1 MSSPIKVTVH
11 EITLEHGD
19 DPIAAILTAIREIG
33 GAAEQGPQPE
43 PEPVKPSDKNR
54 ETGMEQRVEG
64 AVSKP
69 KEEGA
74 TTPYDPLR
82 SLADRLQ
89 KHQDDGKEQGYLVS
103 AEYNEAIAA
112 LRIAADK
119 IEALRRFNERICK
132 ANATLHEAKRR
143 LQQEGRDLAGR
154 NQTLNAEAHQYRVE
168 IAALQERLTVEAA
181 CTAQLGRRLNS
192 IVRAVRSNA

>member
-43 PEPVKPSDKNR
+43 PEPVKPSDKNM

-89 KHQDDGKEQGYLVS
+89 KHQDDGFVGYLVS

-119 IEALRRFNERICK
+119 IKALRRFNEHMCK
-132 ANATLHEAKRR
+132 ANATLHETKRR

-168 IAALQERLTVEAA
+168 IAALQERLVEVA